1 MTAVWLL
8 LGLSL
13 LAASGYVW
21 WFAAAEKAA
30 NSPPTF
36 VNLVMMAGL
45 LCSTAA
51 GAALGEAVRRIKR
64 KKPMDQSGG

>member
-1 MTAVWLL
+1 MRAVWLL

-13 LAASGYVW
+13 TAASGYVW
-21 WFAAAEKAA
+21 WYWTAERAA

-36 VNLVMMAGL
+36 LNLVALAGT

-51 GAALGEAVRRIKR
+51 GIALGEAVRRIR
-64 KKPMDQSGG
+64 R